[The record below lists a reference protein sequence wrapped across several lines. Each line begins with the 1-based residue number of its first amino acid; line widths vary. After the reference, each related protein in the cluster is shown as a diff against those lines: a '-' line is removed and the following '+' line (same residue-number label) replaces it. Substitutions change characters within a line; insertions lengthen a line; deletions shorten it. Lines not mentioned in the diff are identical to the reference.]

1 MEQETLT
8 PEQQTLKQKAVTFAT
23 SEHYAG
29 AVELLKKSR
38 TQLSTIIGDDE
49 FHTLLNALTL
59 ELETNLIQRF
69 VVEIEKI
76 RTGQNLLEPD
86 GK

>member
-1 MEQETLT
+1 METE
-8 PEQQTLKQKAVTFAT
+8 QTLEQKVITFAT

-29 AVELLKKSR
+29 AVELLKRSR
-38 TQLSTIIGDDE
+38 TQLQTIIADDE

-69 VVEIEKI
+69 VVMVDDI
-76 RTGQNLLEPD
+76 RTGKNLTEL
-86 GK
+86 K

>member
-1 MEQETLT
+1 MTESE
-8 PEQQTLKQKAVTFAT
+8 QTLQQKAVAFAT

-29 AVELLKKSR
+29 AVELLRRSR
-38 TQLSTIIGDDE
+38 TQLMTIIAEDE

-69 VVEIEKI
+69 ITEVDNI
-76 RTGQNLLEPD
+76 RTGKNLTQPPL
-86 GK
+86 